1 MGLLGAELRFVSMN
15 SVARNKASEMAA
27 SAPKPVSIVVSA
39 VVTVDVDVRMRG
51 ACVEIAVDVV
61 RLISV
66 MIE

>member
-1 MGLLGAELRFVSMN
+1 MN